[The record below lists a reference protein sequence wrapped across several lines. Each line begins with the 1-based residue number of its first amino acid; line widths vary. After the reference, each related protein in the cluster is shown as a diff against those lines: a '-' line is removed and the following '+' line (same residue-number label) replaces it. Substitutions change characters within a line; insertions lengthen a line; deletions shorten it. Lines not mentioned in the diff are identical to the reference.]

1 MCVATTT
8 YWEGDPLLDFQ
19 TTSGRDD
26 SIQKHSPTKIAKKGS
41 SVCTIP
47 IDFAERESCLA
58 ACSSVCGPVGDL
70 AEWKS
75 LFEMLSE
82 STAEQQGK
90 WWLLHVVA
98 VCVPRCECFGS
109 LRDGCG
115 WEGF

>member
-1 MCVATTT
+1 MRCNDDVLGRRSA
-8 YWEGDPLLDFQ
+8 
-19 TTSGRDD
+19 SGFPIDKWQRRFNT
-26 SIQKHSPTKIAKKGS
+26 KHSPTKIAKKGS

-70 AEWKS
+70 VEWKS

-90 WWLLHVVA
+90 WLLLHVVA